1 MSAPFPL
8 EKIRN
13 IGIMA
18 HIDAGKTTATERIL
32 FYTGRTHKMGEVDEG
47 EAKMDWM
54 ELEKERGISITAAAT
69 FCSWQGCQI
78 NIIDTPGHVDFTAEV
93 ERSLRVMDAAI
104 GIFCAVAGV
113 QPQSETVW
121 KQADRYRIPRLVF
134 INKMDRVGARFEE
147 VVREMRLRLSAN
159 AVPVQMPIGEESDFV
174 GVVDLVRMKARL
186 WDQDPLGSSF
196 RETEIPPALELRA
209 RLARRCL
216 LEKLAELDDRILEE
230 YLATGDIP
238 QSRLMGAVRTATL
251 AGRMF
256 PVLCGAAFR
265 NKGIQPLLDA
275 VVDYLPSPE
284 EVPPAAAVRLGS
296 GERIWRRP
304 DPEEPFAA
312 LVFKVM
318 GDQFTGRLA
327 FLRVYSGRIA
337 VGASVYN
344 ATTGRRERIH
354 RLLRMH
360 ANDREQIE
368 EVRAGDIAV
377 AVGLKLV
384 STGDT
389 LCAETEAILLEA
401 IVFPQPV
408 ASVSIEP
415 RTQAESGRLNEALG
429 RLMEEDQTF
438 RMRQDPDTGQTI
450 ISGMGEL
457 HLEILVERLARE
469 HGVRARVGKPEVAY
483 RETITASADAEGR
496 FVRQS
501 GLRGQYGHVLMRFE
515 PLAPG
520 SGFLFENRLDG
531 GAVPREYI
539 PAVEKGVREA
549 MDNGVLAGYPAVD
562 FRAILLDG
570 SHHEVDSSELAFR
583 IAASMAYKQAMEAAG
598 PVILEPLMSLEVVT
612 PDEYLGALVSDVIA
626 RTGRVEGIEDRP
638 DGKVIRA
645 LAPLRCLFG
654 YANRLRSLAQ
664 GRATHAMQFSA
675 YQPVPRAVQDEIVS
689 KNRI

>member
-47 EAKMDWM
+47 EAEMDWM

-69 FCSWQGCQI
+69 FCSWKGCQI

-121 KQADRYRIPRLVF
+121 KQASRYRMPRLVF
-134 INKMDRVGARFEE
+134 VNKMDRMGARFED
-147 VVREMRLRLSAN
+147 VVREMRSRLEAN
-159 AVPVQMPIGEESDFV
+159 AVPVQMPIGEENEFV
-174 GVVDLVRMKARL
+174 GVVDLVKMKAL
-186 WDQDPLGSSF
+186 FWDQDPLGVSF
-196 RETEIPPALELRA
+196 REDEIPSNLAPGA
-209 RLARRCL
+209 RLARKRL
-216 LEKLAELDDRILEE
+216 LEKLAELDDRILED
-230 YLATGDIP
+230 YLTDAEIP
-238 QSRLMGAVRTATL
+238 QNRLKGAVRTATL
-251 AGRMF
+251 AGRLF
-256 PVLCGAAFR
+256 PVLCGAAVR

-275 VVDYLPSPE
+275 VVDYLPSPK
-284 EVPPAAAVRLGS
+284 EVPPAVAVRPGNGL
-296 GERIWRRP
+296 RIRRWP
-304 DPEEPFAA
+304 DPEGPFAA
-312 LVFKVM
+312 LVFKIM
-318 GDQFTGRLA
+318 GDPFTGRLA

-337 VGASVYN
+337 AGADVYN

-360 ANDREQIE
+360 ANDREQIK

-377 AVGLKLV
+377 AVGLKMV

-389 LCAETEAILLEA
+389 LCEETEAMLLES

-408 ASVSIEP
+408 VSASIEP
-415 RTQAESGRLNEALG
+415 RTQAESGRMNEAMA

-438 RMRQDPDTGQTI
+438 QMRQDPDTGQTV

-469 HGVRARVGKPEVAY
+469 HGVRTRVGEPDVAY
-483 RETITASADAEGR
+483 RETITASAEAEGR
-496 FVRQS
+496 FIRQD
-501 GLRGQYGHVLMRFE
+501 GLKKLYGHVRLRLE
-515 PLAPG
+515 PLPPG
-520 SGFLFENRLDG
+520 TGFVFENRLDG
-531 GAVPREYI
+531 GVIPTQYI
-539 PAVEKGVREA
+539 PAVEQGVREA

-562 FRAILLDG
+562 LRAILLDG
-570 SHHEVDSSELAFR
+570 SHHELDSSELAFR
-583 IAASMAYKQAMEAAG
+583 IAASLAYKQAMEAAQ
-598 PVILEPLMSLEVVT
+598 PVILEPVMGLEVVT
-612 PDEYLGALVSDVIA
+612 PDEYLGALVSDIMA

-664 GRATHAMQFSA
+664 GRATQAMQFSA
-675 YQPVPRAVQDEIVS
+675 YRPVPRAVQDEIVS